1 MGSEARV
8 AQVNEVIRRLDAHYV
23 FPDVA
28 AKLAEVLQQ
37 RLAEGAY
44 EGLEDAEFATLV
56 TTDLQSVNGDQHLR
70 LRHHAD
76 PVAEDGDAAMNSDAF
91 RIEAELESFGVAEVK
106 RLPGNVGYLDTT
118 LLYPPELAGPAIAA
132 AMTLLAATDALLLD
146 VRRNRG
152 GTPGTSALLQTY
164 LVDEQVH
171 YLDIYGREG
180 HQTTQMWTLP
190 YVPGLRFG
198 GAKPVWVLTGPR
210 TFSGG
215 EDLAFSLQQ
224 QGRAKTVGEATR
236 GGAHPREQYKV
247 DTYLDVTVSIAR
259 SFHPE
264 TGENWEG
271 VGVRPDLPVNAEKA
285 FDTAYAL
292 ALEHVLSLGSAG
304 PRRVVAEE
312 AREALERVKDVGP
325 GRDGTV

>member
-1 MGSEARV
+1 MGSQARA
-8 AQVNEVIRRLDAHYV
+8 AQVEEVIRRLEAHYV

-28 AKLAEVLQQ
+28 VKLAKVLRA
-37 RLAEGAY
+37 RLDEGAY
-44 EGLEDAEFATLV
+44 ADLGDAEFATAV
-56 TTDLQSVNGDQHLR
+56 TADLQSVNGDKHLR

-76 PVAEDGDAAMNSDAF
+76 PVAEDGDAEFASEDF
-91 RIEAELESFGVAEVK
+91 RRTAELENFGIASVR

-118 LLYPPELAGPAIAA
+118 LLYPLDFAAPAFSA
-132 AMTLLAATDALLLD
+132 AMTLVAPADALLLD

-152 GTPGTSALLQTY
+152 GDPDTSAFLQSY
-164 LVDEQVH
+164 LVDERTH
-171 YLDIYGREG
+171 YLDLYEREG
-180 HQTTQMWTLP
+180 HRTTQMWTLP
-190 YVPGLRFG
+190 YVPGPKFG
-198 GAKPVWVLTGPR
+198 GTKPIWVLTGPD

-224 QGRAKTVGEATR
+224 QGRAKTVGESTR

-271 VGVRPDLPVNAEKA
+271 TGVRPDLPVAADKA
-285 FDTAYAL
+285 FDTAYEL
-292 ALEHVLSLGSAG
+292 ALSHVLGLGDTG
-304 PRRVVAEE
+304 PRRTVAAE
-312 AREALERVKDVGP
+312 ARKALDQL
-325 GRDGTV
+325 

>member
-1 MGSEARV
+1 MGSEARA
-8 AQVNEVIRRLDAHYV
+8 AQVEEVIRRLEAHYV

-28 AKLAEVLQQ
+28 AKLAEVLRQ
-37 RLAEGAY
+37 RLGEGAY
-44 EGLEDAEFATLV
+44 ADVDDAEFATLV
-56 TTDLQSVNGDQHLR
+56 TTDLQSVNGDKHLR

-76 PVAEDGDAAMNSDAF
+76 PVADDGDAAVNSESF
-91 RIEAELESFGVAEVK
+91 RLEAELESFGIAEVR
-106 RLPGNVGYLDTT
+106 RLAGNVGYLDTT
-118 LLYPPELAGPAIAA
+118 MLYPPELAGPAIAA
-132 AMTLLAATDALLLD
+132 AMTLLAPADALLLD

-171 YLDIYGREG
+171 YLDIYEREG
-180 HQTTQMWTLP
+180 HKTTQMWTLP
-190 YVPGLRFG
+190 YVPGPRFG
-198 GAKPVWVLTGPR
+198 GSKPIWVLTGPR

-215 EDLAFSLQQ
+215 EDIAFSLQQ

-259 SFHPE
+259 SLHPE

-271 VGVRPDLPVNAEKA
+271 VGVRPDIAVAADQA
-285 FDTAYAL
+285 FDTAYEL
-292 ALEHVLSLGSAG
+292 ALRHVLELGADG
-304 PRRVVAEE
+304 PRRGVAEE
-312 AREALERVKDVGP
+312 ARQALDQVKDVGP
-325 GRDGTV
+325 GRDRTV

>member
-8 AQVNEVIRRLDAHYV
+8 AQVNEVIRRLEAHYV
-23 FPDVA
+23 FPAVA
-28 AKLAEVLQQ
+28 AKLADVLRG
-37 RLAEGAY
+37 RLESGAY
-44 EGLEDAEFATLV
+44 ADVDDAGFATLV
-56 TTDLQSVNGDQHLR
+56 TADLQSVNGDPHLR

-76 PVAEDGDAAMNSDAF
+76 PVADDGDAAMNSADF
-91 RIEAELESFGVAEVK
+91 RIEAELEGFGIAAVR

-118 LLYPPELAGPAIAA
+118 MLYPAELAGPAISA
-132 AMTLLAATDALLLD
+132 AMTLLATTDALLLD

-152 GTPGTSALLQTY
+152 GSPGTSALLQTY

-171 YLDIYGREG
+171 YLDIYEREG
-180 HQTTQMWTLP
+180 DKTTQMWTLP
-190 YVPGLRFG
+190 YVPGPRFG
-198 GAKPVWVLTGPR
+198 GTKPIWVLTGPR

-259 SFHPE
+259 SLHPE

-271 VGVRPDLPVNAEKA
+271 VGVRPDLPVAAEQA

-292 ALEHVLSLGSAG
+292 ALKQVLELGSAG
-304 PRRVVAEE
+304 ARRMVAEE
-312 AREALERVKDVGP
+312 AREALDQL
-325 GRDGTV
+325 

>member
-8 AQVNEVIRRLDAHYV
+8 AQVNEVIRRLEAHYV
-23 FPDVA
+23 FPAVA
-28 AKLAEVLQQ
+28 AKLADVLRG
-37 RLAEGAY
+37 RLESGAY
-44 EGLEDAEFATLV
+44 ADADDAGFATLV
-56 TTDLQSVNGDQHLR
+56 TADLQSVNGDPHLR

-76 PVAEDGDAAMNSDAF
+76 PVADDGDAAMNSEDF
-91 RIEAELESFGVAEVK
+91 RIEAELEGFGIAAVR

-118 LLYPPELAGPAIAA
+118 MLYPAELAGPAISA
-132 AMTLLAATDALLLD
+132 AMTLLATTDALLLD

-152 GTPGTSALLQTY
+152 GSPGTSALLQTY

-171 YLDIYGREG
+171 YLDIYEREG
-180 HQTTQMWTLP
+180 DKTTQMWTLP
-190 YVPGLRFG
+190 YVPGPRFG
-198 GAKPVWVLTGPR
+198 GTKPIWVLTGPR

-259 SFHPE
+259 SLHPE

-271 VGVRPDLPVNAEKA
+271 VGVRPDLPVAAEQA

-292 ALEHVLSLGSAG
+292 ALKQVLELGSAG
-304 PRRVVAEE
+304 ARRTVAEE
-312 AREALERVKDVGP
+312 AREALDQL
-325 GRDGTV
+325 

>member
-1 MGSEARV
+1 MGSEART

-28 AKLAEVLQQ
+28 TKLAEVLHQ
-37 RLAEGAY
+37 RLGEGSYAD
-44 EGLEDAEFATLV
+44 LDDAEFATLV
-56 TTDLQSVNGDQHLR
+56 TADLQSVNGDKHLR
-70 LRHHAD
+70 LRHHLD
-76 PVAEDGDAAMNSDAF
+76 PVAEDGDEAMNSDAF
-91 RIEAELESFGVAEVK
+91 RFEAELEGFGIAQVR

-132 AMTLLAATDALLLD
+132 AMTLLAPTDALLLD

-171 YLDIYGREG
+171 YLDIYEREG
-180 HQTTQMWTLP
+180 HRTTQMWTLP

-198 GAKPVWVLTGPR
+198 GTKPVWVLTGPK

-271 VGVRPDLPVNAEKA
+271 TGVRPDLPVPAEKA
-285 FDTAYAL
+285 FDTAYQL
-292 ALEHVLSLGSAG
+292 ALTHVLELGGDG
-304 PRRVVAEE
+304 PRRAAADE
-312 AREALERVKDVGP
+312 AREALDQL
-325 GRDGTV
+325 

>member
-1 MGSEARV
+1 MGIEARA
-8 AQVNEVIRRLDAHYV
+8 AQVDEVIRRLEAHYV
-23 FPDVA
+23 FPDIA
-28 AKLAEVLQQ
+28 TKLAKVLRG

-44 EGLEDAEFATLV
+44 EGLDDAEFATAV
-56 TTDLQSVNGDQHLR
+56 TADLQSVNGDKHLR

-76 PVAEDGDAAMNSDAF
+76 PVAEDGDAAMNSAEY
-91 RIEAELESFGVAEVK
+91 RIEAELAGFGIAEVR
-106 RLPGNVGYLDTT
+106 RLPGNIGYLDTT
-118 LLYPPELAGPAIAA
+118 MLYPPELAGPAISA

-152 GTPGTSALLQTY
+152 GSPGTSALLQTY
-164 LVDEQVH
+164 LVDEQTH
-171 YLDIYGREG
+171 YLDIYEREG
-180 HQTTQMWTLP
+180 HRTTQMWTLP
-190 YVPGLRFG
+190 YVPGPRFG
-198 GAKPVWVLTGPR
+198 GKKPVWVLTGR
-210 TFSGG
+210 QTFSGG

-224 QGRAKTVGEATR
+224 QGRAKTVGEVTR

-271 VGVRPDLPVNAEKA
+271 HGVRPDIPVAEDKA

-292 ALEHVLSLGSAG
+292 ALSHVVELGGAG

-312 AREALERVKDVGP
+312 ARRALAGS
-325 GRDGTV
+325 

>member
-1 MGSEARV
+1 MGSEART
-8 AQVNEVIRRLDAHYV
+8 AQVEEVIRRLEAHYV

-28 AKLAEVLQQ
+28 AKLAEALRQ
-37 RLAEGAY
+37 RLGEGVY
-44 EGLEDAEFATLV
+44 EGLGDAEFATRV
-56 TTDLQSVNGDQHLR
+56 TTDLQSMNGDQHLR
-70 LRHHAD
+70 LRHHVD
-76 PVAEDGDAAMNSDAF
+76 PVADDGDAAVNSDGF
-91 RIEAELESFGVAEVK
+91 RLEAELEGFGIAEVK
-106 RLPGNVGYLDTT
+106 RLAGNVGYLDTT
-118 LLYPPELAGPAIAA
+118 MLYPPELAGPAIAA
-132 AMTLLAATDALLLD
+132 AMTLLAPADALLLD

-171 YLDIYGREG
+171 YLDIYEREG
-180 HQTTQMWTLP
+180 HRTIQMWTLP

-198 GAKPVWVLTGPR
+198 GTKPVWVLTGPR

-271 VGVRPDLPVNAEKA
+271 TGVRPDLPVAADRA

-292 ALEHVLSLGSAG
+292 ALEHVLELGSAG
-304 PRRVVAEE
+304 PRRTVADE
-312 AREALERVKDVGP
+312 ARQALDRL
-325 GRDGTV
+325 

>member
-1 MGSEARV
+1 MGSETRA
-8 AQVNEVIRRLDAHYV
+8 AQVEEVIRRLEAHYV

-28 AKLAEVLQQ
+28 TKLAEALRQ
-37 RLAEGAY
+37 RLGEGAY
-44 EGLEDAEFATLV
+44 DGLGDSDFATLV

-70 LRHHAD
+70 LRHHVD
-76 PVAEDGDAAMNSDAF
+76 PVADDGDAAMNSDGY
-91 RIEAELESFGVAEVK
+91 RLEAELEGFGIAEVR
-106 RLPGNVGYLDTT
+106 RLAGNVGYLDTT
-118 LLYPPELAGPAIAA
+118 MLYPPELAGPAIAA
-132 AMTLLAATDALLLD
+132 AMTLLAPADALLLD

-152 GTPGTSALLQTY
+152 GSPGTSALLQTY

-171 YLDIYGREG
+171 YLDIYEREG
-180 HQTTQMWTLP
+180 HRTSQMWTLP

-198 GAKPVWVLTGPR
+198 GTKPIWVLTGPR

-271 VGVRPDLPVNAEKA
+271 TGVRPDLPVAADRA

-292 ALEHVLSLGSAG
+292 ALEHVLELGSAG
-304 PRRVVAEE
+304 PRRSVADE
-312 AREALERVKDVGP
+312 ARQAL
-325 GRDGTV
+325 GRL

>member
-1 MGSEARV
+1 MGSEARA
-8 AQVNEVIRRLDAHYV
+8 AQVNEVIRRLEAHYV

-28 AKLAEVLQQ
+28 AKLADALRG
-37 RLAEGAY
+37 RLGDGAY
-44 EGLEDAEFATLV
+44 ADVDDAEFATLV
-56 TTDLQSVNGDQHLR
+56 TADLQSVNGDPHLR

-76 PVAEDGDAAMNSDAF
+76 PVADDGDAAMNSEDF
-91 RIEAELESFGVAEVK
+91 RIEAELEGFGVAAVQ
-106 RLPGNVGYLDTT
+106 RLAGNVGYLDTT
-118 LLYPPELAGPAIAA
+118 MLYPAELAGPAISA
-132 AMTLLAATDALLLD
+132 AMTLLATTDALLLD

-152 GTPGTSALLQTY
+152 GSPGTSALLQTY

-171 YLDIYGREG
+171 YLDIYEREG
-180 HQTTQMWTLP
+180 DRTTQMWTLP
-190 YVPGLRFG
+190 YVPGPRFG
-198 GAKPVWVLTGPR
+198 GTKPIWVLTGPR

-259 SFHPE
+259 SLHPE

-271 VGVRPDLPVNAEKA
+271 TGVRPDLPVAADEA
-285 FDTAYAL
+285 FDTAYEL
-292 ALEHVLSLGSAG
+292 ALRHVLELGDDG
-304 PRRVVAEE
+304 PRRAVADE
-312 AREALERVKDVGP
+312 ARRTLDQVKDVGP
-325 GRDGTV
+325 GVDRTV

>member
-1 MGSEARV
+1 MGSEARA
-8 AQVNEVIRRLDAHYV
+8 AQVNEVIRRLEAHYV

-28 AKLAEVLQQ
+28 TKLAEVLQQ
-37 RLAEGAY
+37 RLGEGAY
-44 EGLEDAEFATLV
+44 ADVTDAEFATLV
-56 TTDLQSVNGDQHLR
+56 TADLQSINGDKHLR
-70 LRHHAD
+70 LRHHLE
-76 PVAEDGDAAMNSDAF
+76 PVAEDGDAAMNSDAY
-91 RIEAELESFGVAEVK
+91 RLEAELEGFGIAQVR
-106 RLPGNVGYLDTT
+106 RLAGNIGYLDTT
-118 LLYPPELAGPAIAA
+118 MLYPPELAGPAIAA
-132 AMTLLAATDALLLD
+132 AMTLLAPTDALLLD

-152 GTPGTSALLQTY
+152 GSPGTSAVLQTY

-171 YLDIYGREG
+171 YLDIYEREG
-180 HQTTQMWTLP
+180 HRTTQMWTLP

-198 GAKPVWVLTGPR
+198 GKKPVWVLTGPK

-271 VGVRPDLPVNAEKA
+271 GGVRPDLPVAAEKA
-285 FDTAYAL
+285 FDTAYEL
-292 ALEHVLSLGSAG
+292 ALEHVLELGGDG
-304 PRRVVAEE
+304 PRRAAADE
-312 AREALERVKDVGP
+312 AREALDQL
-325 GRDGTV
+325 

>member
-8 AQVNEVIRRLDAHYV
+8 AQVNEVIRRLEAHYV
-23 FPDVA
+23 FPAVA
-28 AKLAEVLQQ
+28 AKLADVLRG
-37 RLAEGAY
+37 RLESGAY
-44 EGLEDAEFATLV
+44 ADADDAGFATLV
-56 TTDLQSVNGDQHLR
+56 TADLQSVNGDPHLR

-76 PVAEDGDAAMNSDAF
+76 PVADDGDAAMNSEDF
-91 RIEAELESFGVAEVK
+91 RIEAELEGFGIAAVR

-118 LLYPPELAGPAIAA
+118 MLYPAELAGPAISA
-132 AMTLLAATDALLLD
+132 AMTLLATTDALLLD

-152 GTPGTSALLQTY
+152 GSPGTSALLQTY

-171 YLDIYGREG
+171 YLDIYEREG
-180 HQTTQMWTLP
+180 DKTTQMWTLP
-190 YVPGLRFG
+190 YVPGPRFG
-198 GAKPVWVLTGPR
+198 GTKPIWVLTGPR

-259 SFHPE
+259 SLHPE

-271 VGVRPDLPVNAEKA
+271 VGVRPDLPVAAEKA

-292 ALEHVLSLGSAG
+292 ALKQVLEQGSAG
-304 PRRVVAEE
+304 ARRTVAEE
-312 AREALERVKDVGP
+312 AREALDQL
-325 GRDGTV
+325 

>member
-1 MGSEARV
+1 MGSEARA
-8 AQVNEVIRRLDAHYV
+8 AQVNEVIRRLEAHYV
-23 FPDVA
+23 FPAVA
-28 AKLAEVLQQ
+28 AKLADVLRG
-37 RLAEGAY
+37 RLDEGAY
-44 EGLEDAEFATLV
+44 ADADDAEFATLV
-56 TTDLQSVNGDQHLR
+56 TADLQSVNGDPHLR

-76 PVAEDGDAAMNSDAF
+76 PVADDGDAAMNSADF
-91 RIEAELESFGVAEVK
+91 RIEAELEGFGIAAVR
-106 RLPGNVGYLDTT
+106 RLAGNVGYLDTT
-118 LLYPPELAGPAIAA
+118 MLYPAELAGPAISA
-132 AMTLLAATDALLLD
+132 AMTLLATTDALLLD

-152 GTPGTSALLQTY
+152 GSPGTSALLQTY

-171 YLDIYGREG
+171 YLDIYEREG
-180 HQTTQMWTLP
+180 DKTTQMWTLP
-190 YVPGLRFG
+190 YVPGPRFG
-198 GAKPVWVLTGPR
+198 GTKPIWVLTGPR

-259 SFHPE
+259 SLHPE

-271 VGVRPDLPVNAEKA
+271 VGVRPDLPVAADQA

-292 ALEHVLSLGSAG
+292 ALKHVLTLGSAG
-304 PRRVVAEE
+304 ARRAVAEE
-312 AREALERVKDVGP
+312 ARRALDQVKDVGP
-325 GRDGTV
+325 GVDGTE

>member
-8 AQVNEVIRRLDAHYV
+8 AQVNEVIRRLEAHYV
-23 FPDVA
+23 FPAVA
-28 AKLAEVLQQ
+28 AKLADVLRG
-37 RLAEGAY
+37 RLDEGAY
-44 EGLEDAEFATLV
+44 ADVDDAEFATLV
-56 TTDLQSVNGDQHLR
+56 TADLQSVNGDPHLR

-76 PVAEDGDAAMNSDAF
+76 PVADDGDAAMNSEDF
-91 RIEAELESFGVAEVK
+91 RVEAELEGFGVAAVR
-106 RLPGNVGYLDTT
+106 RLAGNVGYLDTT
-118 LLYPPELAGPAIAA
+118 MLYPAELAGPAISA
-132 AMTLLAATDALLLD
+132 AMTLLATTDALLLD

-152 GTPGTSALLQTY
+152 GSPGTSALLQTY

-171 YLDIYGREG
+171 YLDIYEREG
-180 HQTTQMWTLP
+180 DKTTQMWTLP
-190 YVPGLRFG
+190 YVPGPRFG
-198 GAKPVWVLTGPR
+198 GTKPIWVLTGPR

-259 SFHPE
+259 SLHPE

-271 VGVRPDLPVNAEKA
+271 TGVRPDLPVAADQA

-292 ALEHVLSLGSAG
+292 ALKHVLTLGSAG
-304 PRRVVAEE
+304 ARRGVAEE
-312 AREALERVKDVGP
+312 AREALGQVKDVGP
-325 GRDGTV
+325 GRDGTE

>member
-1 MGSEARV
+1 MGSEARA
-8 AQVNEVIRRLDAHYV
+8 AQVDEVIRRLEAHYV

-28 AKLAEVLQQ
+28 TKLAEVIRQ
-37 RLAEGAY
+37 RLGEGAY
-44 EGLEDAEFATLV
+44 AGLGDAEFAEAV
-56 TTDLQSVNGDQHLR
+56 TADLQSVNGDKHLR
-70 LRHHAD
+70 LRHHVD
-76 PVAEDGDAAMNSDAF
+76 PVAEDGDAAMNSDGYRF
-91 RIEAELESFGVAEVK
+91 EAELEGFGIAEVR
-106 RLPGNVGYLDTT
+106 RLAGNVGYLDTT
-118 LLYPPELAGPAIAA
+118 MLYPPELAGPAISA
-132 AMTLLAATDALLLD
+132 AMTLLAPTDALLLD

-152 GTPGTSALLQTY
+152 GSPGTSALLQTY
-164 LVDEQVH
+164 LVDEQTH
-171 YLDIYGREG
+171 YLDIYEREG
-180 HQTTQMWTLP
+180 HRTTQMWTLP

-198 GAKPVWVLTGPR
+198 GTKPVWVLTGPR

-264 TGENWEG
+264 TGQNWEG
-271 VGVRPDLPVNAEKA
+271 TGVRPDLPVAADKA

-292 ALEHVLSLGSAG
+292 ALAHVLELGDTG
-304 PRRVVAEE
+304 PRRAAADE
-312 AREALERVKDVGP
+312 ARLALTRL
-325 GRDGTV
+325 

>member
-1 MGSEARV
+1 MGSGARA
-8 AQVNEVIRRLDAHYV
+8 AQVDEVIRRLEAHYV

-28 AKLAEVLQQ
+28 AKLADVLRQ
-37 RLAEGAY
+37 RLGEGAY
-44 EGLEDAEFATLV
+44 ADVDDAGFAALV
-56 TTDLQSVNGDQHLR
+56 TTDLQSVNGDKHLR

-76 PVAEDGDAAMNSDAF
+76 PVADDGDAAVNSEAF
-91 RIEAELESFGVAEVK
+91 RLEAELESFGIAEVK
-106 RLPGNVGYLDTT
+106 RLAGNVGYLDTT
-118 LLYPPELAGPAIAA
+118 MLYPAELAGPAIAA
-132 AMTLLAATDALLLD
+132 AMTLLAPTDALLLD

-171 YLDIYGREG
+171 YLDIYEREG
-180 HQTTQMWTLP
+180 HKTTQMWTLP
-190 YVPGLRFG
+190 YVPGARFG
-198 GAKPVWVLTGPR
+198 GTKPVWVLTGPA

-259 SFHPE
+259 SLHPE

-271 VGVRPDLPVNAEKA
+271 TGVRPDLEVPADQA
-285 FDTAYAL
+285 FDKAYGL
-292 ALEHVLSLGSAG
+292 ALRHVLQLGSDG
-304 PRRVVAEE
+304 PRRGVAEE
-312 AREALERVKDVGP
+312 ARQALDQL
-325 GRDGTV
+325 

>member
-1 MGSEARV
+1 MGSEARA
-8 AQVNEVIRRLDAHYV
+8 AQVNEVIRRLEAHYV

-28 AKLAEVLQQ
+28 AKLAEVLRE
-37 RLAEGAY
+37 RLGEGAY
-44 EGLEDAEFATLV
+44 NGLGDAEFATLV

-70 LRHHAD
+70 LRHHVD
-76 PVAEDGDAAMNSDAF
+76 PVAEDGDAAVNSDGF
-91 RIEAELESFGVAEVK
+91 RVEAELEGFGIAEVR
-106 RLPGNVGYLDTT
+106 RLAGNVGYLDTT
-118 LLYPPELAGPAIAA
+118 MLYPPELAGPAIAA
-132 AMTLLAATDALLLD
+132 AMTLLAPTDALLLD

-171 YLDIYGREG
+171 YLDIYERED
-180 HQTTQMWTLP
+180 HKTIQMWTLP

-198 GAKPVWVLTGPR
+198 GTKPVWVLTGPR

-271 VGVRPDLPVNAEKA
+271 TGVRPDLPVAADRA

-292 ALEHVLSLGSAG
+292 ALEHVLELGSAG
-304 PRRVVAEE
+304 PRRTVADE
-312 AREALERVKDVGP
+312 ARAALDQL
-325 GRDGTV
+325 

>member
-1 MGSEARV
+1 MGSEARA
-8 AQVNEVIRRLDAHYV
+8 AQVNEVIRRLEAHYV

-28 AKLAEVLQQ
+28 TKLAEVLLQ
-37 RLAEGAY
+37 RLGDGAY
-44 EGLEDAEFATLV
+44 SGLGDAEFATLV
-56 TTDLQSVNGDQHLR
+56 TADLQSVNGDKHLR
-70 LRHHAD
+70 LRHHLE
-76 PVAEDGDAAMNSDAF
+76 PVAEDGDAAMNSDAY
-91 RIEAELESFGVAEVK
+91 RIEAELEGFGIAQVR

-132 AMTLLAATDALLLD
+132 AMTLLAPADALLLD

-164 LVDEQVH
+164 LVDEQTH
-171 YLDIYGREG
+171 YLDIYEREG
-180 HQTTQMWTLP
+180 HRTTQMWTLP

-198 GAKPVWVLTGPR
+198 GTKPVWVLTGPK

-259 SFHPE
+259 SLHPE

-271 VGVRPDLPVNAEKA
+271 TGVRPDLPVDAGKA
-285 FDTAYAL
+285 FDTAYEL
-292 ALEHVLSLGSAG
+292 ALSHVLELGGDG
-304 PRRVVAEE
+304 PRRPVADE
-312 AREALERVKDVGP
+312 AREALDQL
-325 GRDGTV
+325 